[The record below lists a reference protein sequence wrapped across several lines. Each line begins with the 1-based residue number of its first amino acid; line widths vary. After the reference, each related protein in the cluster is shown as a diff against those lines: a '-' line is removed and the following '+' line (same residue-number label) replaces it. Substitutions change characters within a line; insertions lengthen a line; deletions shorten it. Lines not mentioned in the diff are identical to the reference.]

1 MKAQAVRFHQ
11 HGGPDVLQ
19 VETVTVP
26 DPAEGELTIAVEA
39 FALNRADTFF
49 REGWHP
55 IKPEFPSRI
64 GYEAAGRVVAIGKG
78 VTGFAVDDRVATLPV
93 MEVNRY
99 GGYGEAMTVPARLV
113 VPSPAELGPAES
125 SAVWAS
131 YMTAYGAL
139 VDLVSISPGQ
149 SVLCTAASSSVANA
163 AIQICLAI
171 GAKPVGVTRT
181 RAKAEA
187 VRDAGAT
194 AVIVT
199 EDEDLV
205 ARVMEITD
213 DAGVDF
219 VFDPVGG
226 PNFGL
231 LAEAAAS
238 HGTIILY
245 GATSPEPTELPVITS
260 VNKNLTFKCYAML
273 LEEQPDRDERAQKFI
288 RDGIAEARLRP
299 RVGHELPFSDV
310 HEAVALLDSMN
321 HSGKIVVRT
330 GSGA

>member
-1 MKAQAVRFHQ
+1 MKAQAVVFDH

-26 DPAEGELTIAVEA
+26 DPGEGELTIAVDA

-64 GYEAAGRVVAIGKG
+64 GYEAAGRVAAIGNG
-78 VTGFAVDDRVATLPV
+78 VSGFAVGDRVATLPV

-125 SAVWAS
+125 TALWAS

-139 VDLVSISPGQ
+139 VDLVTIEPGKW
-149 SVLCTAASSSVANA
+149 VLCTAASSSVANA

-171 GAKPVGVTRT
+171 EAKPIGVTRT
-181 RAKAEA
+181 RAKADA

-199 EDEDLV
+199 EVEDLV
-205 ARVMEITD
+205 ARAMEITGGG
-213 DAGVDF
+213 GVDY
-219 VFDPVGG
+219 VFDPVAG
-226 PNFGL
+226 PGFGL
-231 LAEAAAS
+231 LAEAAAP

-245 GATSPEPTELPVITS
+245 GATSPEPTELPVITA
-260 VNKNLTFKCYAML
+260 VNKNLTFRCYAML

-288 RDGIAEARLRP
+288 RDGVAEGRLRP
-299 RVGHELPFSDV
+299 RVGHEIPFSAVQD
-310 HEAVALLDSMN
+310 AVALLDSMQ

-330 GSGA
+330 TG

>member
-1 MKAQAVRFHQ
+1 MKAKAVRFHR
-11 HGGPDVLQ
+11 HGGPDVLD

-26 DPAEGELTIAVEA
+26 EPAEGELTIAVEA

-64 GYEAAGRVVAIGKG
+64 GYEAAGRVAAIGNG
-78 VTGFAVDDRVATLPV
+78 VTGFEVGDRVATLPV

-125 SAVWAS
+125 TAVWAS

-139 VDLVSISPGQ
+139 VDLVSIEPGQ
-149 SVLCTAASSSVANA
+149 WVLCTAASSSVANA
-163 AIQICLAI
+163 AIQISLAI
-171 GAKPVGVTRT
+171 GAKPIGVTRT

-187 VRDAGAT
+187 VRDAGAA
-194 AVIVT
+194 AVIVS

-205 ARVMEITD
+205 TRVMEITD
-213 DAGVDF
+213 GAGADYI
-219 VFDPVGG
+219 FDPVAG

-231 LAEAAAS
+231 LAEAAAP

-288 RDGIAEARLRP
+288 RDGVAEGRLHP
-299 RVGHELPFSDV
+299 RVGHELPFSEV
-310 HEAVALLDSMN
+310 HEAVTLLDSMR

-330 GSGA
+330 TD

>member
-1 MKAQAVRFHQ
+1 VLAQAVLFRQ
-11 HGGPDVLQ
+11 HGGPEVLQ
-19 VETVTVP
+19 VETVSVP
-26 DPAEGELTIAVEA
+26 DPREGELTIAVEA

-64 GYEAAGRVVAIGKG
+64 GYEAAGRVAAIGNG
-78 VTGFAVDDRVATLPV
+78 VSGFAVGDRVATLPV

-113 VPSPAELGPAES
+113 VSSPAELGPAES
-125 SAVWAS
+125 AAVWAS

-139 VDLVSISPGQ
+139 VDLVTIEPGQ
-149 SVLCTAASSSVANA
+149 WVLCTAASSSVANA
-163 AIQICLAI
+163 AIQICLAL
-171 GAKPVGVTRT
+171 GAKPIGVTRT
-181 RAKAEA
+181 QAKASA

-194 AVIVT
+194 EVVVT

-205 ARVMEITD
+205 TRVMQITD
-213 DAGVDF
+213 GAGVAY
-219 VFDPVGG
+219 VFDPVAG

-231 LAEAAAS
+231 LAEAAAP

-245 GATSPEPTELPVITS
+245 GATSPEPTQLPVITS
-260 VNKNLTFKCYAML
+260 VNKNLMFKCYAML

-288 RDGIAEARLRP
+288 RDGIAAGWLRP
-299 RVGHELPFSDV
+299 RVGHELPFS
-310 HEAVALLDSMN
+310 EMRKAVALLDSMK
-321 HSGKIVVRT
+321 HSGKIVVRI
-330 GSGA
+330 SD